1 MTFGPMFKSFRAALV
16 PCFDLLGRQTERT
29 SSKILAKLTTG
40 IQNACAS
47 SHPAKKTGE
56 PKGLQPSSNTKAIL
70 KLSKF
75 YTFEW
80 TSVVSVGLAEEHR
93 HFLSVP
99 ILETAAR
106 FLSRKT
112 VSTNSRFLAPA
123 VRQKK
128 SLKVPS
134 MLWSS
139 VWGHRIICCRKG

>member
-1 MTFGPMFKSFRAALV
+1 MR
-16 PCFDLLGRQTERT
+16 
-29 SSKILAKLTTG
+29 I
-40 IQNACAS
+40 I
-47 SHPAKKTGE
+47 
-56 PKGLQPSSNTKAIL
+56 PSSQKNYENQKDYNLQVLL

-75 YTFEW
+75 YNFEW

-128 SLKVPS
+128 AGKCLRSCGPPFEPVGLLFVGKDNYEL
-134 MLWSS
+134 MIL
-139 VWGHRIICCRKG
+139 